1 MQIQVLGSGCR
12 KCAQL
17 AQNAEAA
24 VEELGL
30 DIEVEKVEDIDRI
43 NDMGVLITPAL
54 VINGDVKTKGKVL
67 SVDDIVEMLES

>member
-30 DIEVEKVEDIDRI
+30 DMEVEVVEDIDKI

-54 VINGDVKTKGKVL
+54 VINGEVKTKGKVL
-67 SVDDIVEMLES
+67 SVDDIIEMLEA

>member
-30 DIEVEKVEDIDRI
+30 DTEVEKVEDIDKI

-54 VINGDVKTKGKVL
+54 VINGEVKTKGKVL
-67 SVDDIVEMLES
+67 SVDDIVEMLEA